1 MKQKSVSISLRCYR
15 MLQFQFKA
23 VCHCRHPYLL
33 IWSQKPCGG
42 GVGGAKGLPRT
53 NNPGPNLLE
62 NVKVTDKESQKKKSF
77 L

>member
-1 MKQKSVSISLRCYR
+1 
-15 MLQFQFKA
+15 MLQDVTVPIQGRLSLSTPVSVDLKSEA
-23 VCHCRHPYLL
+23 LWR
-33 IWSQKPCGG
+33 
-42 GVGGAKGLPRT
+42 GGAKGLPRT